1 MCSSRNLAIFV
12 ALIGVAVFYL
22 YNAFVQRH
30 LLPVRT
36 VNELQPQYEYIIV
49 GGGTAGVVLAAR
61 LSEDP
66 KNFVLLLEAGNQ
78 APFYAHIPYVAPLIQ
93 DGSSDW
99 NFTLERQSDAL
110 YGYHGQTEQWHYGK
124 MLGGSSMMSLLLHE
138 YPNIEKWDEWAR
150 KAGVADLWAW
160 KELKPYFD
168 KTEPS
173 SEPSEDSKIAVQ
185 QTELKNSVSGQLKQI
200 SREAGFDF
208 IEGVNQHRK
217 VGFTPVYSAVNGR
230 GFRSSVLEYLKGGV
244 ADRFNL
250 HIVTGAQVTK
260 LSLNEENKVTGVDYL
275 YNGRLQ
281 RVLTNR
287 EVILSAGV
295 INSPKLLQLSGIG
308 PEAVLNKSEVP
319 VRVDLPKVGENLV
332 GAVVGGLQFAVQKE
346 CTREHEFM
354 IDGFTPKKL
363 FSNILHVIEYM
374 TSGKGRL
381 ASTWW
386 DLMAFLPFGDL
397 KTSKKADFRVMF
409 VPQDIT
415 PTLKFSN
422 IKSKFYSKLTENI
435 KGDCPLYMKLAL
447 LDYRSTGKVEI
458 TSSNPE
464 KEPRIDP
471 MFLTAN
477 EDVENLLLALR
488 QLKKLLDMPEFGSL
502 KLRLAEEQT
511 HDCKG
516 DEWSEQ
522 FLICMI
528 RNRFGT
534 RSQSHTSTCQ
544 IGSSPE
550 NGVVDSHLRVFG
562 VPNLRVVD
570 ASVLPTCMASV
581 GALPTVIML
590 AERAADIIKHT
601 YA

>member
-1 MCSSRNLAIFV
+1 MCSTRSFAVVV
-12 ALIGVAVFYL
+12 ALVAVATFYF
-22 YNAFVQRH
+22 YQAFVQLH

-49 GGGTAGVVLAAR
+49 GGGTAGAVLASR

-66 KNFVLLLEAGNQ
+66 KNFVLLLEAGEQ

-93 DGSSDW
+93 DGSYDW
-99 NFTLERQSDAL
+99 NFTLERQADAL

-138 YPNIEKWDEWAR
+138 YPNSEKWNEWAE
-150 KAGVADLWAW
+150 KNGVADMWSW
-160 KELKPYFD
+160 SKLKPYFD
-168 KTEPS
+168 KAERGD
-173 SEPSEDSKIAVQ
+173 EHVKISVQ
-185 QTELKNSVSGQLKQI
+185 QTELMSVSGQLKQI
-200 SREAGFDF
+200 AKKVGFEF
-208 IEGVNQHRK
+208 IEGVNQHQK
-217 VGFTPVYSAVNGR
+217 IGFAPVYSAVGR
-230 GFRSSVLEYLKGGV
+230 GGFRSSTLDYLKDGV
-244 ADRFNL
+244 AHRFNL

-260 LSLNEENKVTGVDYL
+260 LSLNEDNKVTGVDYI

-308 PEAVLNKSEVP
+308 PEALLKKHEVP
-319 VRVDLPKVGENLV
+319 VHVDLPRVGENLV
-332 GAVVGGLQFAVQKE
+332 GAVVGGFQFAVEKD
-346 CTREHEFM
+346 CTREHEFIM
-354 IDGFTPKKL
+354 DGFTPKKL
-363 FSNILHVIEYM
+363 ISNILHVIEYL

-386 DLMAFLPFGDL
+386 DLMAYLPFDEM
-397 KTSKKADFRVMF
+397 KTSGKADFRVMF

-422 IKSKFYSKLTENI
+422 IKSKFYNKLTENL
-435 KGDCPLYMKLAL
+435 GDDCPLFMKLAL

-458 TSSNPE
+458 TSADPL
-464 KEPRIDP
+464 KEPLIDP

-477 EDVENLLLALR
+477 EDVENFLKALR
-488 QLKKLLDMPEFGSL
+488 QLKKLLDLPEFRSL
-502 KLRLAEEQT
+502 KLRLAEKQT
-511 HDCKG
+511 HDCVG
-516 DEWSEQ
+516 DEWSEE

-544 IGSSPE
+544 IGNSEE

-562 VPNLRVVD
+562 VPNLRIVD
-570 ASVLPTCMASV
+570 ASVLPTCMAPV
-581 GALPTVIML
+581 GALPTVIVL
-590 AERAADIIKHT
+590 AERAADIIKET